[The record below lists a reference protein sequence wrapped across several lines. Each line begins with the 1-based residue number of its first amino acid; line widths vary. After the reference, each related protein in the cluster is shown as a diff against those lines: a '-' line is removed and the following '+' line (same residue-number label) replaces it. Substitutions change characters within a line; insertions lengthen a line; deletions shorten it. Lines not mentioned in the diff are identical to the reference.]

1 MHLTRRV
8 KYSRLSATEVISM
21 IKIKE
26 ERLKNQMSQEELARR
41 SGVSRAT
48 ISKLENGDENQVIT
62 TATMAKIAKALDK
75 AVGDIFF
82 A

>member
-1 MHLTRRV
+1 
-8 KYSRLSATEVISM
+8 M
-21 IKIKE
+21 IRIKE

-48 ISKLENGDENQVIT
+48 ISKLENGDEKQVIT
-62 TATMAKIAKALDK
+62 TATMAKIARALDK
-75 AVGDIFF
+75 TIGDIFF